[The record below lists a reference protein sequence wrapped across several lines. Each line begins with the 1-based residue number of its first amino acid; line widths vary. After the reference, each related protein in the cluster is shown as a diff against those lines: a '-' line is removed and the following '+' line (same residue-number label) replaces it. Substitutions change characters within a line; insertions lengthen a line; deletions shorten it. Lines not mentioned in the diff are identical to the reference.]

1 MKNVEPNPSQLSFV
15 EVKEKIEKPNKKHS
29 YMTERGLMSY
39 SFYFGKEFQK
49 ELLRLDETS
58 HWIDMGAGEGI
69 AIEEYRQGVS
79 SAKIIEEERSRRIG
93 AFAEK
98 KSDCGFCKTSIQ
110 KKSDQKA
117 RVTGVTLKMRRSYP
131 EDDRAKIFKG
141 RYLESI
147 PDKEFDKADLITDV
161 FGVFS
166 YTKTP
171 MVVLEKYWN
180 LLNAGGKIYIHF
192 GSKSNGMII
201 DQKNERHLLIEWI
214 ENNTPF
220 NVL

>member
-98 KSDCGFCKTSIQ
+98 KKRLWILQ
-110 KKSDQKA
+110 NKYPKKI
-117 RVTGVTLKMRRSYP
+117 RSKGTC
-131 EDDRAKIFKG
+131 DRGYF
-141 RYLESI
+141 
-147 PDKEFDKADLITDV
+147 
-161 FGVFS
+161 
-166 YTKTP
+166 
-171 MVVLEKYWN
+171 
-180 LLNAGGKIYIHF
+180 
-192 GSKSNGMII
+192 
-201 DQKNERHLLIEWI
+201 KNETFISRR
-214 ENNTPF
+214 
-220 NVL
+220 